1 MLNGYF
7 TRVIIQ
13 VIKNKLIGNYR
24 AYVRMRNKM
33 IKMQHNGLY
42 TLNKEWFDDNLLEI
56 KQGSLKKAKLSF
68 LVIVLSENKQC
79 RFIFIFFH
87 HD

>member
-1 MLNGYF
+1 
-7 TRVIIQ
+7 
-13 VIKNKLIGNYR
+13 
-24 AYVRMRNKM
+24 MRNKM

-56 KQGSLKKAKLSF
+56 KQDSLKKAKLSF

-79 RFIFIFFH
+79 
-87 HD
+87 